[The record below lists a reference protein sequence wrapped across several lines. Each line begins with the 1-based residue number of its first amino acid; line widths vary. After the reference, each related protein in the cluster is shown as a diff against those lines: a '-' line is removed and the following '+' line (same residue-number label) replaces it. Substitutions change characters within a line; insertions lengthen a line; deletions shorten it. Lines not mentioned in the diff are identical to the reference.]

1 MVSGQWRKQRE
12 RTAGAEGLADVFFV
26 SVFFFFFYIF
36 FVSHR
41 EDFLAKDSHEEMI
54 ISWQFSSGPLLRERT

>member
-26 SVFFFFFYIF
+26 SVFFFL
-36 FVSHR
+36 HLL

>member
-26 SVFFFFFYIF
+26 SVFFFFFNIF

>member
-1 MVSGQWRKQRE
+1 MEEAERKNSWSRGTS
-12 RTAGAEGLADVFFV
+12 RCFFV
-26 SVFFFFFYIF
+26 SVFFFFYIF

>member
-12 RTAGAEGLADVFFV
+12 RTAGAEGLADVFLFL
-26 SVFFFFFYIF
+26 FFFFFYIF

>member
-1 MVSGQWRKQRE
+1 MEEAERKNSWSRGTS
-12 RTAGAEGLADVFFV
+12 RCFFCFWV
-26 SVFFFFFYIF
+26 GFFLLFFYIF

-54 ISWQFSSGPLLRERT
+54 ISWQFSSGPLLQL

>member
-12 RTAGAEGLADVFFV
+12 RAAGAEGLADVFFV
-26 SVFFFFFYIF
+26 SGFFFFFYIF

>member
-26 SVFFFFFYIF
+26 SGFFFFLHLLCESQGRF
-36 FVSHR
+36 FSQR
-41 EDFLAKDSHEEMI
+41 L
-54 ISWQFSSGPLLRERT
+54 P